1 MPFQIRFHPTYNP
14 HSYSLIE
21 LPTAPDEFP
30 DCLSIKGLP
39 DDDAVLCT
47 NDTTYAVR
55 NVQLSNSLLLISP
68 SSDNTDDSEQTWS
81 VHDNLSSI
89 IELVRCLPRLERLNY
104 LLDTNLYAGY
114 EAESQHSQV
123 CTTDQFFA
131 FQRHVAIGCHRNF
144 APTSHGIHSDSVNHQ
159 ASLYTWEDLQ
169 TLVQASDAELRKGL
183 RDRNAILIDGH
194 YRLLHPVYFHTVLD
208 TLITSATAEDMPLE
222 ALRLVDCSRSLQ
234 EHDIPPEIVRHCL
247 RSFSDPGEGWKQEDE
262 GNDDEVYA
270 LSEVKVCQF
279 LGLRLLTAE
288 RVREIME
295 PDRVYDIVG
304 AHGSR
309 SVYRIPGHAEGDT
322 HVVTEGHHL
331 LTYPHTDPSNPN
343 ARLITHFSY
352 TDLPLDPA
360 RRFAELFAAR
370 KRWTADE
377 IQPYIADLVVD
388 KKKLDAVLLKHTRT
402 VKEKGPSGQM
412 MTVYTARMK

>member
-1 MPFQIRFHPTYNP
+1 PPQKKTPRLN
-14 HSYSLIE
+14 SSSS
-21 LPTAPDEFP
+21 
-30 DCLSIKGLP
+30 LSIKGLP

-68 SSDNTDDSEQTWS
+68 SSDNADDSEQTWS

-89 IELVRCLPRLERLNY
+89 IELVPCLPRLERLNY

-114 EAESQHSQV
+114 EAESQHS
-123 CTTDQFFA
+123 
-131 FQRHVAIGCHRNF
+131 
-144 APTSHGIHSDSVNHQ
+144 Q

-288 RVREIME
+288 RVRTMFM
-295 PDRVYDIVG
+295 R
-304 AHGSR
+304 
-309 SVYRIPGHAEGDT
+309 
-322 HVVTEGHHL
+322 
-331 LTYPHTDPSNPN
+331 
-343 ARLITHFSY
+343 
-352 TDLPLDPA
+352 
-360 RRFAELFAAR
+360 
-370 KRWTADE
+370 
-377 IQPYIADLVVD
+377 
-388 KKKLDAVLLKHTRT
+388 
-402 VKEKGPSGQM
+402 
-412 MTVYTARMK
+412 